1 MSNRGIAV
9 VGVRLLALYLVLRL
23 VFLVPELVAYWRY
36 ADGGGVTYF
45 ATLAAVA
52 LIAAFLWFR
61 VGTVVGWILPART
74 AQSLAEED
82 GPQERQVQA
91 LAFSAV
97 GALLLAWTAPDLIL
111 HGYLLYRDWTFVPSV
126 ASLDAGPLMDAAK
139 ALLRAILGALLF
151 FGSGG
156 LVRLVHHLRR
166 VGSA

>member
-23 VFLVPELVAYWRY
+23 VFLVPELVTHWSIPT
-36 ADGGGVTYF
+36 GGAGTRV
-45 ATLAAVA
+45 ATLIVVA

-74 AQSLAEED
+74 AQSLEQED
-82 GPQERQVQA
+82 GIHERQAQA

-97 GALLLAWTAPDLIL
+97 GALLLAWTLPDLVL
-111 HGYLLYRDWTFVPSV
+111 HGYLLYREWRFVPVV
-126 ASLDAGPLMDAAK
+126 ASLDTNLVLGASTT
-139 ALLRAILGALLF
+139 LLRVILGAALF

-166 VGSA
+166 AGSG